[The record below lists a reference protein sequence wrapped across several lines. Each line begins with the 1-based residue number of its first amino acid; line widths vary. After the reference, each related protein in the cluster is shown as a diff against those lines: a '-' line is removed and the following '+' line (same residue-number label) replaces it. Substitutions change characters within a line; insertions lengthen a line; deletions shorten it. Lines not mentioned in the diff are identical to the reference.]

1 MAVNYS
7 ISLRKNPKDAEAVPK
22 AYATAQTLGTYSLNA
37 LAKRI
42 AAQSTVSRADVNA
55 VISSLVDNI
64 LDVLQEG
71 YQADLGELGKLRL
84 HIISEGAET
93 LEAFTSD
100 NIKAVNVRFVPG
112 ETLKNI
118 FSTLEFEPV
127 PTREATR
134 KVLKAQKAGSTV
146 VDLEA

>member
-55 VISSLVDNI
+55 VISSFAALYDPADDNQAWFAKVKEVAAQNGFAAEMSDYKADPSKYKGSVADVAEI
-64 LDVLQEG
+64 LRIAITG
-71 YQADLGELGKLRL
+71 MSNSPDLCTIMGILGRDRCLARMNAAML
-84 HIISEGAET
+84 
-93 LEAFTSD
+93 
-100 NIKAVNVRFVPG
+100 N
-112 ETLKNI
+112 
-118 FSTLEFEPV
+118 
-127 PTREATR
+127 
-134 KVLKAQKAGSTV
+134 
-146 VDLEA
+146 

>member
-1 MAVNYS
+1 M
-7 ISLRKNPKDAEAVPK
+7 
-22 AYATAQTLGTYSLNA
+22 
-37 LAKRI
+37 
-42 AAQSTVSRADVNA
+42 
-55 VISSLVDNI
+55 
-64 LDVLQEG
+64 
-71 YQADLGELGKLRL
+71 RL